1 MIEVKTALEYGLA
14 FLTLF
19 ATVFFLLVFLENKD
33 RVRESPK
40 PPKKLPSLTI
50 LIPAFNEQTT
60 IAATIESAL
69 AAKWPSAKKKIVAID
84 DGSKDATLKIARGY
98 EKRGVLVLHQK
109 NAGKGRALNHGLK
122 HADTELV
129 ATMDSDS
136 YMEPDALLKLVG
148 YFSDPQVGAVTP
160 LMKVWQPKNT
170 LQKFQRIEYLLT
182 VFSRKLLSFINS
194 INVTPGP
201 LSMFRRSVFDQVGGY
216 DEKNILEDQEMAMRI
231 QAHQY
236 KIASSMDAVVYTS
249 VPQTLTDLVKQRVR
263 WHRGGIRNI
272 LKHHYLVS
280 PKYGDFGV
288 LVMPLAIIS
297 IFALF
302 LVFGLALFSLLSGAP
317 NVFLAY
323 GVQGFLFGLTPLH
336 VLSAII
342 LISTIAWSYIGIR
355 QLQGETLSAPFLA
368 LYLILYAPLIT
379 LFWIVT
385 AVKEIKGEKLR
396 W

>member
-1 MIEVKTALEYGLA
+1 MADIKTILEYGLA

-40 PPKKLPSLTI
+40 APKKLPSLTI
-50 LIPAFNEQTT
+50 LIPAFNEEKT

-69 AAKWPSAKKKIVAID
+69 EARWPGARKKIVVID
-84 DGSKDATLKIARGY
+84 DGSKDNTLSIAKSY
-98 EKRGVLVLHQK
+98 AKRGVLVLHQE
-109 NAGKGRALNHGLK
+109 NGGKGRALNHGLE
-122 HADTELV
+122 HAHTEMV

-136 YMEPDALLKLVG
+136 YMEKDALLKLVG
-148 YFSDPQVGAVTP
+148 YFADPTVGAVTP

-201 LSMFRRSVFDQVGGY
+201 LSMFRKSVFDHVGGY
-216 DEKNILEDQEMAMRI
+216 DERNILEDQEMAMRI

-236 KIASSMDAVVYTS
+236 KIASSMDAVVYTA
-249 VPQTLTDLVKQRVR
+249 VPESLGDLIGQRVR

-272 LKHHYLVS
+272 LKHSYLVS
-280 PKYGDFGV
+280 PKYGDFGI

-297 IFALF
+297 ILALF
-302 LVFGLALFSLLSGAP
+302 IVFGLAVYSLLAGAP
-317 NVFLAY
+317 NVLIAY
-323 GVQGFLFGLTPLH
+323 GVQGLIFGLTPLH

-342 LISTIAWSYIGIR
+342 LVSTIVWSYVGIR

-379 LFWIVT
+379 LFWLVT

>member
-1 MIEVKTALEYGLA
+1 MFDLKTILEYGLA

-19 ATVFFLLVFLENKD
+19 ATVFFLLIFLENKD

-40 PPKKLPSLTI
+40 APKKLPSLTI
-50 LIPAFNEQTT
+50 LIPAFNEEKT
-60 IAATIESAL
+60 IAATIKSAL
-69 AAKWPSAKKKIVAID
+69 AAKWPGARKNVIIID
-84 DGSKDATLKIARGY
+84 DGSKDNTLKIAKSY
-98 EKRGVLVLHQK
+98 AKQGVLVLHQK
-109 NAGKGRALNHGLK
+109 NGGKGRALNHGLE
-122 HADTELV
+122 HADTEMV

-136 YMEPDALLKLVG
+136 YMENDALLKLVG
-148 YFSDPQVGAVTP
+148 YFRDPQVAAVTP

-201 LSMFRRSVFDQVGGY
+201 LSMFRKSVFDHVGGY
-216 DEKNILEDQEMAMRI
+216 DERNILEDQEMAMRI

-236 KIASSMDAVVYTS
+236 KIESSMDAVVYTS
-249 VPQTLTDLVKQRVR
+249 VPESLSDLIGQRVR

-272 LKHHYLVS
+272 LKHYYLVS
-280 PKYGDFGV
+280 PIYGDFGI
-288 LVMPLAIIS
+288 LVMPLAIVS
-297 IFALF
+297 ILALF
-302 LVFGLALFSLLSGAP
+302 VVFGLALYSLLSGAP
-317 NVFLAY
+317 NVLIAY
-323 GVQGFLFGLTPLH
+323 GVQGLVFGLTPLH

-342 LISTIAWSYIGIR
+342 LISTIVWSYVGIR

-385 AVKEIKGEKLR
+385 AFKEITREKLR

>member
-1 MIEVKTALEYGLA
+1 MLSLKEGLEYGLA

-19 ATVFFLLVFLENKD
+19 ATVFFLLVFLENKG

-40 PPKKLPSLTI
+40 PPKKLPSLSI
-50 LIPAFNEQTT
+50 LIPAYNEEET

-69 AAKWPSAKKKIVAID
+69 KAFWPGAEKNIIVID
-84 DGSKDATLKIARGY
+84 DGSTDSTLEIARGFA
-98 EKRGVLVLHQK
+98 KNGVLVLHQK
-109 NAGKGRALNHGLK
+109 NAGKGRALNNGLK
-122 HADTELV
+122 RTDSEFV
-129 ATMDSDS
+129 ATLDSDS
-136 YMEPDALLKLVG
+136 YIQKDALLKLVG
-148 YFSDPQVGAVTP
+148 YFADPQVGAVTP
-160 LMKVWQPKNT
+160 LMKVSRPKNT

-182 VFSRKLLSFINS
+182 VFSRKLLSFINA

-201 LSMFRRSVFDQVGGY
+201 LSMFRKSVFDAVGGY
-216 DEKNILEDQEMAMRI
+216 DERNILEDQEMAMRI

-236 KIASSMDAVVYTS
+236 KIASSMDAVVFTS
-249 VPQTLTDLVKQRVR
+249 VPETLGDLVKQRVR

-272 LKHHYLVS
+272 LKHRYLVS

-302 LVFGLALFSLLSGAP
+302 LVFGLAISSLFSGTP
-317 NVFLAY
+317 NAFLTY
-323 GVQGFLFGLTPLH
+323 GVDGLLFGLKPLH
-336 VLSAII
+336 VLSVII
-342 LISTIAWSYIGIR
+342 LVSTVVWSYIGIR

-368 LYLILYAPLIT
+368 LYLVVYAPLIT

-385 AVKEIKGEKLR
+385 LFKEIKGEKLR

>member
-1 MIEVKTALEYGLA
+1 MLDLKSILEYGLA
-14 FLTLF
+14 FVTLF

-33 RVRESPK
+33 RVRESPR

-50 LIPAFNEQTT
+50 LIPAYNEEET

-69 AAKWPSAKKKIVAID
+69 TAKWPGARKKVIVID
-84 DGSKDATLKIARGY
+84 DGSNDATLKIAKTY
-98 EKRGVLVLHQK
+98 AKKGVLVLHQQ
-109 NAGKGRALNHGLK
+109 NAGKGRALNHGLE
-122 HADTELV
+122 HADTEYV

-136 YMEPDALLKLVG
+136 YMEKDALLKLVG
-148 YFSDPQVGAVTP
+148 YFEDEKVAAVTP
-160 LMKVWQPKNT
+160 LMKVWEPKNT

-182 VFSRKLLSFINS
+182 VFSRKLLSFING

-201 LSMFRRSVFDQVGGY
+201 LSMFRKSVFEHVGGY
-216 DEKNILEDQEMAMRI
+216 DERNILEDQEMAMRI

-236 KIASSMDAVVYTS
+236 KIASSMDAVVYTA
-249 VPQTLTDLVKQRVR
+249 VPKSLGDLIRQRVR

-288 LVMPLAIIS
+288 LVMPLAILS
-297 IFALF
+297 IFSLF
-302 LVFGLALFSLLSGAP
+302 IVFGLALYSLLSGAP
-317 NVFLAY
+317 NLLLTY
-323 GVQGFLFGLTPLH
+323 GLEGLLFGLKPLH

-342 LISTIAWSYIGIR
+342 LVSSIVWCYVGIR

-368 LYLILYAPLIT
+368 LYLVLYAPLIT

-385 AVKEIKGEKLR
+385 AVKEVKREKLR